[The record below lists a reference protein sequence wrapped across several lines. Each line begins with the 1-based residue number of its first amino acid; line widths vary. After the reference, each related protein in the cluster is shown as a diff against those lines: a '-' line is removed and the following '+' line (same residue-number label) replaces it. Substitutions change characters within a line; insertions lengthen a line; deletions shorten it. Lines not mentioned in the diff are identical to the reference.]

1 MAQLTHE
8 EFLRRLETSNYA
20 YKSGEIE
27 ILTEYTNQNV
37 PVEVNTKYGVCLIQP
52 YSLWKN
58 AKPRLLSA
66 KDKHEYFCN
75 MLLEKRGELPD
86 MITKYVD
93 NETKIRISTKYGVCA
108 MSTSSLLNNSS
119 VGIDSAENKSEFIIN
134 RFKEV
139 HGEEYNYDKVV
150 YNGSTNK
157 VTITC
162 PVHGDFD
169 QIVTD
174 HLKGHGCPKCTMGE
188 FFDKVFVSKSNE
200 DFIADLMAKNNQ
212 YKNGEI
218 GLLSDYEG
226 QGIKILVKDKYGIC
240 SMWPRSLST
249 NKSTSIFSAVDKTAY
264 YISKAREVHGDKYD
278 YYNLEYK
285 GSEYPVT
292 VTCKIHGDF
301 EKDPS
306 IHLLGKGCQR
316 CGNEKKGHSRTAW
329 SKAAEGNPGILYIL
343 RCSDDMETFLKVGI
357 TCHTV
362 KIRYKSGLRLPYN
375 YEVLYSVEDMDRD
388 KIWNLEKTLHR
399 KIGNYK
405 YKPNKSFD
413 GMYEC
418 FTMDGLGLLEKHLK
432 KEKLIL

>member
-8 EFLRRLETSNYA
+8 EFLRRLETSNDA

-27 ILTEYTNQNV
+27 ILTEYKHQNV
-37 PVEVNTKYGVCLIQP
+37 PVEVNTKYGVCLMQP

-86 MITKYVD
+86 FIDKYEA
-93 NETKIRISTKYGVCA
+93 NNIKIRINTKYGVCA
-108 MSTSSLLNNSS
+108 MPPSCLLSNYEI
-119 VGIDSAENKSEFIIN
+119 GIDSAENKTEYAIN
-134 RFKEV
+134 RFKEIHGDKYDYSKFEYKSATDRGTIICPIHGEFTQNNSDHLRGVGCQKCSLGEDYKTPFVNKTKDEFIKEVYKVNNQLINGEIELLSEYKGADVKILVKDKFGVCAMVPRSLFSNQKSGIMSTVDPTSYWINMAKSV
-139 HGEEYNYDKVV
+139 HGDKYDYTKTV
-150 YNGSTNK
+150 YNGSDNK

-162 PVHGDFD
+162 P
-169 QIVTD
+169 T
-174 HLKGHGCPKCTMGE
+174 
-188 FFDKVFVSKSNE
+188 
-200 DFIADLMAKNNQ
+200 
-212 YKNGEI
+212 
-218 GLLSDYEG
+218 
-226 QGIKILVKDKYGIC
+226 
-240 SMWPRSLST
+240 
-249 NKSTSIFSAVDKTAY
+249 
-264 YISKAREVHGDKYD
+264 
-278 YYNLEYK
+278 
-285 GSEYPVT
+285 
-292 VTCKIHGDF
+292 HGDF
-301 EKDPS
+301 EKEAS
-306 IHLLGKGCQR
+306 MFLLGKGCQR
-316 CGNEKKGHSRTAW
+316 CANEKKGHSRTAW